1 MFKSRPVKFVAIG
14 IGLLALLCLG
24 LFVFG
29 LYLANTPEGKATAT
43 ANAAVREETRAE
55 ETAVS
60 IAGATEAARPTDTA
74 VPTNTPSP
82 TDTAVP
88 TSTPTPKPTSTP
100 VPPTS
105 TPTQLPEPVVYTGSG
120 DTIVDVDKT
129 DAPMLVRIE
138 GNTGSRH
145 FAVTSYDANNQ
156 AIDLLVNTTSP
167 YAGVRPLDFLDG
179 EHTARF
185 EVTAVGEWTI
195 TIYPVQLADT
205 IDVPGSFAGE
215 GDNVLTLSGAAPD
228 TAVISG
234 NANSRHFAVTGC
246 GSGINLLVNTT
257 EPYDG
262 TVLLDPETFLLQVVA
277 EGEWA
282 IEINER

>member
-1 MFKSRPVKFVAIG
+1 MFKSKPVKFIAIG
-14 IGLLALLCLG
+14 IGVLVLLCLAF
-24 LFVFG
+24 FVFG
-29 LYLANTPEGKATAT
+29 MYLNNTPEGKATAT

-55 ETAVS
+55 ETAVA

-74 VPTNTPSP
+74 VPTNTPEP
-82 TDTAVP
+82 TNTPTPEPTNTPAPPTP
-88 TSTPTPKPTSTP
+88 TSTP
-100 VPPTS
+100 
-105 TPTQLPEPVVYTGSG
+105 LPEPVVYTGSG

-129 DAPMLVRIE
+129 GAPMLVRIE
-138 GNTGSRH
+138 GNAGSRH

-185 EVTAVGEWTI
+185 EVTAVGEWMI
-195 TIYPVQLADT
+195 TIYPVQLADA
-205 IDVPGSFAGE
+205 IDVPGSFTGE

-234 NANSRHFAVTGC
+234 NARSRHFSVTGY
-246 GSGINLLVNTT
+246 GSGIDLLINTT

-277 EGEWA
+277 DGEWT